1 MRKASV
7 LHSLSFMIL
16 HFLNHVNILVLHE
29 SAFFFSLK
37 NQVDD
42 SEFVYRLYNMADS
55 GAWFIKNSLERNQ
68 AWGIRCKNL
77 KAWLKTMY
85 MYCKNGSS
93 QNATAVDLNVC
104 CSRKYEEVPIQQIWE
119 PIRRWHNGGHN
130 PPTDVIKNWCTLDWR
145 ELSRRNRSC

>member
-29 SAFFFSLK
+29 RAFFFSLK

-55 GAWFIKNSLERNQ
+55 GA
-68 AWGIRCKNL
+68 
-77 KAWLKTMY
+77 
-85 MYCKNGSS
+85 
-93 QNATAVDLNVC
+93 
-104 CSRKYEEVPIQQIWE
+104 
-119 PIRRWHNGGHN
+119 
-130 PPTDVIKNWCTLDWR
+130 
-145 ELSRRNRSC
+145 

>member
-7 LHSLSFMIL
+7 LHLLSFIIL
-16 HFLNHVNILVLHE
+16 HFLNHVTILVLHE
-29 SAFFFSLK
+29 SAFFFLWKIRSTIPSSFIVCIIWPI
-37 NQVDD
+37 QARD
-42 SEFVYRLYNMADS
+42 SY
-55 GAWFIKNSLERNQ
+55 KNSLERNQ

-77 KAWLKTMY
+77 KAWVKTIY
-85 MYCKNGSS
+85 MYCKNGSL
-93 QNATAVDLNVC
+93 QNATAVDLNAC